1 VFFLIKSS
9 ADEAEDRQ
17 SKAVARQVL
26 KVFDLYVA
34 GVSRVERST

>member
-1 VFFLIKSS
+1 LIRKSS
-9 ADEAEDRQ
+9 AEEAEDGQ

-34 GVSRVERST
+34 GVSRLERST